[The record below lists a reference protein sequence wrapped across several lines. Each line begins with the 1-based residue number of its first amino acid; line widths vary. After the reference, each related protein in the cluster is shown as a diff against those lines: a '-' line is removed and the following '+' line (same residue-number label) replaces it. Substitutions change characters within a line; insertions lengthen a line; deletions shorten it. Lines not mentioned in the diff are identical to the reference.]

1 MLDTQRA
8 KSYRLATER
17 KILFSC
23 NSPFVIRTFY
33 AFEDAARLFLV
44 MECMHSD
51 VKGLLEKL
59 GALPEQQVVSLL
71 ALTLTLTPTPTPTLT
86 LTPTPTLTLTLTL
99 TLTSGGGPEHGAHLA
114 PHGVLG

>member
-1 MLDTQRA
+1 MRELQRGAHAAVYVVRKVRTGDVFAMKVLDTQRA

-51 VKGLLEKL
+51 VKNLLEKL
-59 GALPEQQVVSLL
+59 GAIPEQQVVSN
-71 ALTLTLTPTPTPTLT
+71 PNPDPI
-86 LTPTPTLTLTLTL
+86 TLTLTLTQ
-99 TLTSGGGPEHGAHLA
+99 TL
-114 PHGVLG
+114 